1 MVEGRLIANNTSPS
15 VQEFSATDSRK
26 EPTMDSEI
34 KRIFQISGYLIRS
47 FSNGLEA
54 IAKHIEAM
62 TKPTQRENTTLQITR
77 SSGGQSPPKPKK
89 PTTAK
94 SKTKGPTKTDIIM
107 GVINSAEDGID
118 VETIAQ
124 ETGFDKNTIRSTASR
139 LKRQGKIKSKKQGV
153 YTAT

>member
-1 MVEGRLIANNTSPS
+1 
-15 VQEFSATDSRK
+15 
-26 EPTMDSEI
+26 MDSEI

-62 TKPTQRENTTLQITR
+62 TRPPFGQTQGSEPPHENRPLQITR
-77 SSGGQSPPKPKK
+77 FSGGQSPPKPKK

-94 SKTKGPTKTDIIM
+94 SKPQSPTKTDIIM
-107 GVINSAEDGID
+107 GVINAAEDGID

-139 LKRQGKIKSKKQGV
+139 LKRQGKIKSTKQGV
-153 YTAT
+153 YAPA